1 MKKIIGFYG
10 IGRSG
15 KATTLNMLIA
25 LLSPHYANFKRR
37 NVRVCLPFRN
47 HVICIATCGDTLTD
61 INETC
66 NFFRKT
72 KFDIAITA
80 TRSKGKSCKGLVQF
94 AQEEKTRIEWVEKK
108 KDYFNPT
115 ENDHEQAQEL
125 LNLLDS
131 YTTIN
136 AGEL

>member
-25 LLSPHYANFKRR
+25 LLSSQHAISKHR
-37 NVRVCLPFRN
+37 NVRAKIPFNNRI
-47 HVICIATCGDTLTD
+47 ICIATCGDTLND
-61 INETC
+61 INESC
-66 NFFRKT
+66 YFFQQE

-80 TRSKGKSCKGLVQF
+80 TRSRGKSCKRLVKF
-94 AQEEKTRIEWVEKK
+94 AQEEQIRIEWIEKK

-115 ENDHEQAQEL
+115 DSNQEQAQEL
-125 LNLLDS
+125 LNLLNS
-131 YTTIN
+131 YTTTHV
-136 AGEL
+136 GTL